1 LAILNR
7 FRIAN
12 IGLRHEPRRVRFFA
26 RSQALTTLE
35 KVLAQ
40 RNGVVPIVIA
50 AFVAFEVFNAGLPGL
65 WHDWR
70 IPAEAGSLGPWIA
83 TFFEGWVP
91 GGIGSIQAYPTFYL
105 IGFLLWPLH
114 SLLSSYAVMLAI
126 VCLTV
131 LLASIAAM
139 QLARN
144 LGADALAE
152 IALALFACLNPWVYS
167 KYVAGHTLMIFT
179 YAVMLGLLAEVT
191 RSKPRMWRLVLLAA
205 FTISQIEFF
214 LIAAPLVCIW
224 ALRRRAW
231 TVALAVAFA
240 AAPIF
245 VGLAA
250 SYGEVRSTPF
260 NLSWQRAQS
269 VDLRQAVVLQGYVFD
284 YARAFWPL
292 EPFSI
297 AIAIAALFG
306 IRRVLDDR
314 RCTVAVAVSASA
326 LMFASGTKGPFGLPY
341 TWLVLHVPEIGVYR
355 ELYDL
360 VGVVAIGYMVLL
372 ATGIGAWRPGAALL
386 LAATCSY
393 AFPWI
398 TRPPAT
404 FFVDVTHLPR
414 PEFPA
419 IPDARVALEPAFQ
432 PITAGGRGSGVD
444 PDAYGRAGFAS
455 PINEVFPAFP
465 VDSALGFMTFRHD
478 DRYLKALSVAKVIPR
493 PYLQTNFKTLRFQ
506 WIAMNGQIGAAR
518 YRALDGLSM
527 LTILASDP
535 GLATIAN
542 RPDEA
547 AIFFGD
553 AVSEKLGRFTPDP
566 SLNDASLGWA
576 DARLAVPM
584 HPEWGTAFGG
594 VATQSAAPLP
604 LSLPADGTSL
614 LAQTNRQIVD
624 ERGRIIAHRS
634 SALHWWPL
642 AAGVRAIRCFGTCI
656 VVLQAKIPARL
667 PEHRPMGAARAVHV
681 DFITPW
687 LGVATLPAGTKGT
700 LRLNVRYAVGWQA
713 FVAGRPLPHLRLD
726 TALNAW
732 KFAKVPVGGGTTV
745 TFVESIAA
753 LQLALEVLVAAA
765 IAALATFEGLRAYR
779 SA

>member
-1 LAILNR
+1 MYLGVETP
-7 FRIAN
+7 
-12 IGLRHEPRRVRFFA
+12 GLDGCARRCVRGRSDLRRVGGLVWRG
-26 RSQALTTLE
+26 
-35 KVLAQ
+35 AQ
-40 RNGVVPIVIA
+40 
-50 AFVAFEVFNAGLPGL
+50 
-65 WHDWR
+65 H
-70 IPAEAGSLGPWIA
+70 
-83 TFFEGWVP
+83 
-91 GGIGSIQAYPTFYL
+91 
-105 IGFLLWPLH
+105 
-114 SLLSSYAVMLAI
+114 
-126 VCLTV
+126 
-131 LLASIAAM
+131 
-139 QLARN
+139 
-144 LGADALAE
+144 
-152 IALALFACLNPWVYS
+152 
-167 KYVAGHTLMIFT
+167 
-179 YAVMLGLLAEVT
+179 
-191 RSKPRMWRLVLLAA
+191 
-205 FTISQIEFF
+205 
-214 LIAAPLVCIW
+214 
-224 ALRRRAW
+224 
-231 TVALAVAFA
+231 
-240 AAPIF
+240 
-245 VGLAA
+245 
-250 SYGEVRSTPF
+250 PF

-404 FFVDVTHLPR
+404 FSSMSHIYRARNSPLFRTLVSRSSPHFSRLR
-414 PEFPA
+414 P
-419 IPDARVALEPAFQ
+419 
-432 PITAGGRGSGVD
+432 GRGSGVD

-553 AVSEKLGRFTPDP
+553 AVSKSSDVSRPIRASTTRAWLGRCPACRT
-566 SLNDASLGWA
+566 DASGMGHRVRRRGNSKRRSAPAKFAGRRNVVAGA
-576 DARLAVPM
+576 D
-584 HPEWGTAFGG
+584 
-594 VATQSAAPLP
+594 Q
-604 LSLPADGTSL
+604 PADRRRAWPNHSASQLGPALVAARCRRTRDSMFWHL
-614 LAQTNRQIVD
+614 HRGIASEDSGASAGASPDGRGACRPRRLHNAMARRRHASSGH
-624 ERGRIIAHRS
+624 ERNAAIERAVCRR
-634 SALHWWPL
+634 L
-642 AAGVRAIRCFGTCI
+642 AGVRR
-656 VVLQAKIPARL
+656 
-667 PEHRPMGAARAVHV
+667 
-681 DFITPW
+681 
-687 LGVATLPAGTKGT
+687 
-700 LRLNVRYAVGWQA
+700 
-713 FVAGRPLPHLRLD
+713 GRPLPHLRLD